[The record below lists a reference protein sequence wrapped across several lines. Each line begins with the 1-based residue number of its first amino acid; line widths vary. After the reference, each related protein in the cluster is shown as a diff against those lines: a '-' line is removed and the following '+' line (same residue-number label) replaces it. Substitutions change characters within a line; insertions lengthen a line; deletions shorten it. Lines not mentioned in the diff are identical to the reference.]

1 MPPRKKAKH
10 SAPAAA
16 PSRRSERSTRG
27 VGGHVAQLKK
37 TGETL
42 AAPARKGRK
51 EPIVQMSDSDAE
63 ENPMALSQ
71 LQRTKKNCSVTADN
85 QVRSGSQLSR
95 TPHPGL
101 PTNQPLGRFGFKL
114 PMSDICKA
122 LYSSGTTYGRQAADE
137 NVIEDRD
144 FEGDRDSDLEHDR
157 DLGLECNN
165 RDDSEGSTSENDNQ
179 GPDDNLMEHEDN
191 QMDRDQFPRQQEDQA
206 DHFDDGLEGGMQADF
221 DQGIDDE
228 PDNAARQKSQE
239 GLLVGAQ
246 DLHQLIDMNINHLCA
261 LLPLAYSLL
270 VVLHLGQASPQ
281 IAYSPSPG
289 HTLCHGDPAKLG
301 FYPPS
306 WQALLQAAKVEMH
319 LQAVLTHPVP
329 EHGDALQLAQE
340 VLDAE
345 LWRYHEKKIKMDKGY
360 FPKYKAQM
368 SRVLCDDLFTFR
380 TELKKVIIPIAKS
393 AYDIFPK
400 GTVTRKEDIQK
411 HIITAATKL
420 LKTGGYLRIPDSSNG
435 KWKNFVSQVLMD
447 GCLAFYYSNSKK
459 ALKNTDKFHRTIP
472 PNALILVAAVMK
484 VVISGFSETGTDKVP
499 DLSADRCRNDFNLL
513 QKSLDKLMDI
523 PERRDELEDMLAQW
537 AGIGMGELVHGD
549 SSAGGSDLEDVN
561 IIL

>member
-1 MPPRKKAKH
+1 
-10 SAPAAA
+10 
-16 PSRRSERSTRG
+16 
-27 VGGHVAQLKK
+27 
-37 TGETL
+37 
-42 AAPARKGRK
+42 
-51 EPIVQMSDSDAE
+51 MSDSDAE
-63 ENPMALSQ
+63 ENPMAPSQ

-114 PMSDICKA
+114 PMSDIRKA
-122 LYSSGTTYGRQAADE
+122 PYSSGTTYGRQAADE
-137 NVIEDRD
+137 NVIEDQD

-157 DLGLECNN
+157 DLGLERNN
-165 RDDSEGSTSENDNQ
+165 QDDSEGSTSENDNQ

-206 DHFDDGLEGGMQADF
+206 DHFDDGLEGGMQVDF
-221 DQGIDDE
+221 DQGIDDK
-228 PDNAARQKSQE
+228 PDDAARQKSQE
-239 GLLVGAQ
+239 A
-246 DLHQLIDMNINHLCA
+246 HQHEHQPSARTSSSRVQSPHRPPSRPSQSSNRIQ
-261 LLPLAYSLL
+261 PLSRAHSLSRS
-270 VVLHLGQASPQ
+270 VPKDT
-281 IAYSPSPG
+281 SPSDHAMSP
-289 HTLCHGDPAKLG
+289 TLCSRSFSTTPEPDSHSSKKAQKIKPTQGDPVKLG

-306 WQALLQAAKVEMH
+306 WQALLQAAKVEMC

-360 FPKYKAQM
+360 FLEYKAQM

-380 TELKKVIIPIAKS
+380 TELKKVIIPIVKS

-411 HIITAATKL
+411 HVITAATKL
-420 LKTGGYLRIPDSSNG
+420 LKTGGYLCIPDSSNG
-435 KWKNFVSQVLMD
+435 KWKNFVSQALMD

-472 PNALILVAAVMK
+472 PNTLILVAAVMK
-484 VVISGFSETGTDKVP
+484 GVISGFSETGTDKVP
-499 DLSADRCRNDFNLL
+499 DLSTDRCRNDFNLL

-523 PERRDELEDMLAQW
+523 PEHRDELEDMLAQW